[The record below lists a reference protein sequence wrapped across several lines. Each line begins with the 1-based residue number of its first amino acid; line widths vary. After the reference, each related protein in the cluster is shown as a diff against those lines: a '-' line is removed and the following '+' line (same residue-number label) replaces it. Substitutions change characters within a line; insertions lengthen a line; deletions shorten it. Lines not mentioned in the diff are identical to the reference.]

1 MKKWKFGLLMG
12 LLGLTACA
20 PAPKVIPAATPE
32 MAAASGVPLKTLQ
45 RGNAI
50 YLSKCGRCHE
60 LIPPDQVKTSDWR
73 LVVPGMC
80 WNAGLTQADEKLVLK
95 YVLAAK
101 TK

>member
-1 MKKWKFGLLMG
+1 MKEWKCGILMTS
-12 LLGLTACA
+12 LWLSACA
-20 PAPKVIPAATPE
+20 PAPKVIPVATPE

-60 LIPPDQVKTSDWR
+60 LIAPDQVKTSDWR
-73 LVVPGMC
+73 LLVPGMC
-80 WNAGLTQADEKLVLK
+80 WNAGLTQADEKEILK

-101 TK
+101 TR